1 MQNVEPYI
9 GLLIQVP
16 LVGVF
21 IWFAL
26 RLISIFMAFLD
37 KRDESWQA
45 FLEQQRK
52 QNNEVISN
60 MASRFA
66 DEIRVMGKE
75 RRLQVK
81 SKSEMLFPAI
91 AGSFRTHLASP
102 KARLMTPNSHHAK
115 MRTRGKLS
123 GREDLNL
130 RPLAPHASAL
140 AGLRHA
146 PMAEE
151 HYSLV

>member
-1 MQNVEPYI
+1 MQSVEPYI

-26 RLISIFMAFLD
+26 RLVSIFMASLD

-52 QNNEVISN
+52 QNNEAISN
-60 MASRFA
+60 MAARFA

-75 RRLQVK
+75 L
-81 SKSEMLFPAI
+81 SEIKGMI
-91 AGSFRTHLASP
+91 
-102 KARLMTPNSHHAK
+102 
-115 MRTRGKLS
+115 GK
-123 GREDLNL
+123 
-130 RPLAPHASAL
+130 
-140 AGLRHA
+140 
-146 PMAEE
+146 
-151 HYSLV
+151 

>member
-26 RLISIFMAFLD
+26 RLISIFMASLD

-45 FLEQQRK
+45 FLEQPRK
-52 QNNEVISN
+52 QNNEAISN
-60 MASRFA
+60 MAARFA

-75 RRLQVK
+75 L
-81 SKSEMLFPAI
+81 SEIKGMI
-91 AGSFRTHLASP
+91 
-102 KARLMTPNSHHAK
+102 
-115 MRTRGKLS
+115 GK
-123 GREDLNL
+123 
-130 RPLAPHASAL
+130 
-140 AGLRHA
+140 
-146 PMAEE
+146 
-151 HYSLV
+151 